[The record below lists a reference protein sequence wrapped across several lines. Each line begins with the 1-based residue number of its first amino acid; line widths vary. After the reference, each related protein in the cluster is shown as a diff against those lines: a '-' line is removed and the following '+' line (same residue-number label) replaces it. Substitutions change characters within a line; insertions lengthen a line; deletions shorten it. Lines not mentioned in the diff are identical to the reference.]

1 MLENK
6 LFEALLDVIPFGAY
20 AVDVDTYEVVYANK
34 LMRENMYAPKETH
47 CWGKVFGQEEICSWC
62 SIFKLQDRRIKKLV
76 SGKYICEFF
85 DEADDKWIKSYDE
98 LMSWPD
104 GRNVKYSIL
113 VDITDQKEIQGS
125 MMKSHA
131 ALAIKNR
138 QVSNTNQNLQI
149 AKLELQKSLNELEIQ
164 KQKAEESTKF
174 KSSFLANM
182 SHEIRTPMNAII
194 GMTHLA
200 KETSLDEKQLG
211 YINKIESASN
221 NLLNIINDILDFSKI
236 EAGKLKIENIDFDIN
251 TIISNVR
258 TLVELKA
265 YEKSLQFSVKNDS
278 KNSIFYGDSFRIEQ
292 ILINI
297 LSNAIKFTTV
307 GEVELIINDMPND
320 IVRFCVRDTGI
331 GISGSHQESLFEP
344 FNQADA
350 GTTKKYGGTG
360 LGLSISRE
368 LVELMGGK
376 IWIES
381 EVGVGS
387 EFIFELKLPHGNEEN
402 IQSVT
407 HASSMK
413 EEIASLHGSKI
424 LLCEDNTVNQEIIIG
439 LLENSGII
447 IDIANNGK
455 EAIDKFKSG
464 RYDLILMD
472 LQMPIIDG
480 YEATK
485 LIREFNKNIPI
496 IALTANA
503 MREDVEKTKTHGMN
517 EHLNKPIDI
526 EKFYKT
532 LLKYISKKNAAHPE
546 STSSLTL
553 TAHPES
559 TSLLT
564 LTAHTEV
571 SETKDEFHIPEF
583 KTIDTKQSLKY
594 LAGNKKLYLKILNNF
609 LNTYKDFSFANLNS
623 EEFQRAT
630 HTIKGLSANIG
641 ATALHAVSKELDERQ
656 DRTLLDSWHSEMK
669 KVIEELSDK
678 LPKTTKEETKAQKKE
693 LSHVSEQSDKYLFGT
708 KREELFSKL
717 KEAAATSRP
726 KECEVIISEIERYE
740 LSTEDNELLN
750 KAKIL
755 IEKYEFKEASTMLK
769 EIE

>member
-62 SIFKLQDRRIKKLV
+62 SIFKLQDRRTKKLV

-104 GRNVKYSIL
+104 GRNVKYSIM

-131 ALAIKNR
+131 ALAIKNK
-138 QVSNTNQNLQI
+138 QVSNTNKNLQI
-149 AKLELQKSLNELEIQ
+149 TKLELQKSLNELEIQ
-164 KQKAEESTKF
+164 KQKAEETTKF

-200 KETSLDEKQLG
+200 KESFLDEKQRG

-251 TIISNVR
+251 TMVGNVR
-258 TLVELKA
+258 TLVEQKA
-265 YEKSLQFSVKNDS
+265 HEKSLQFSVKYDS

-297 LSNAIKFTTV
+297 LSNAIKFTSF
-307 GEVELIINDMPND
+307 GEVELIINDMSND

-331 GISGSHQESLFEP
+331 GISESHQESLFEP

-350 GTTKKYGGTG
+350 STTRKYGGTG
-360 LGLSISRE
+360 LGLSISKE

-387 EFIFELKLPHGNEEN
+387 EFIFELKLPYGNKEN
-402 IQSVT
+402 IQFVT
-407 HASSMK
+407 HESSIK
-413 EEIASLHGSKI
+413 EEIASLKGSKI
-424 LLCEDNTVNQEIIIG
+424 LLCEDNATNQEIITG
-439 LLENSGII
+439 LLQNSGIV
-447 IDIANNGK
+447 IDIADNGK
-455 EAIDKFKSG
+455 EAVDKFKSDK
-464 RYDLILMD
+464 YDLILMD

-485 LIREFNKNIPI
+485 LIREYNKNIPI

-503 MREDVEKTKTHGMN
+503 MREDVEKTTMHGMN
-517 EHLNKPIDI
+517 EHLNKPIDV

-532 LLKYISKKNAAHPE
+532 LLKYISKKNVTHPE
-546 STSSLTL
+546 STSSLTP
-553 TAHPES
+553 TAY
-559 TSLLT
+559 
-564 LTAHTEV
+564 AEV
-571 SETKDEFHIPEF
+571 LQKKDEFHIPEF
-583 KTIDTKQSLKY
+583 KTIDTTQGLKY
-594 LAGNKKLYLKILNNF
+594 LAGNKKVYLKILNNF
-609 LNTYKDFSFANLNS
+609 LNNYKNFSFVNLNS

-641 ATALHAVSKELDERQ
+641 ATVLHTISEELDERQ
-656 DRTLLDSWHSEMK
+656 DKTLLDSWHEEMK
-669 KVIEELSDK
+669 NIIEELSDK
-678 LPKTTKEETKAQKKE
+678 LPETKKEEIKEQKKE
-693 LSHVSEQSDKYLFGT
+693 LLLVSEQSNKCLWNT
-708 KREELFSKL
+708 KREKLFSKL

-726 KECEVIISEIERYE
+726 KECEAIISEIEGYE
-740 LSTEDNELLN
+740 LSMEDSELLN

-755 IEKYEFKEASTMLK
+755 IEKYEFKEASSMLK

>member
-113 VDITDQKEIQGS
+113 VDITDQKEIQGA

-138 QVSNTNQNLQI
+138 QVSNTNKNLQI
-149 AKLELQKSLNELEIQ
+149 TKLELQKSLNELEIQ

-200 KETSLDEKQLG
+200 KETSLDEKQLD

-251 TIISNVR
+251 IMVGNVR
-258 TLVELKA
+258 TLVEQKA
-265 YEKSLQFSVKNDS
+265 HEKSLQFSVKNDS

-297 LSNAIKFTTV
+297 LSNAIKFTSF
-307 GEVELIINDMPND
+307 GEVELIINDMPNE

-331 GISGSHQESLFEP
+331 GISQSHQESLFES

-350 GTTKKYGGTG
+350 STTRKYGGTG
-360 LGLSISRE
+360 LGLSISKE

-381 EVGVGS
+381 EIGVGS
-387 EFIFELKLPHGNEEN
+387 EFIFELKLPYGNKEN

-407 HASSMK
+407 HENSIK
-413 EEIASLHGSKI
+413 GEIISLNGSKI
-424 LLCEDNTVNQEIIIG
+424 LLCEDNTTNQEIIIG

-455 EAIDKFKSG
+455 EAVDKFTANP
-464 RYDLILMD
+464 YELILMD
-472 LQMPIIDG
+472 LQMPIMDG
-480 YEATK
+480 YECTK
-485 LIREFNKNIPI
+485 LIREVDRNIPI

-503 MREDVEKTKTHGMN
+503 MREDVEKTTMHGMN
-517 EHLNKPIDI
+517 EHLNKPIDV

-532 LLKYISKKNAAHPE
+532 LLKYISKKNVTHPE
-546 STSSLTL
+546 STSSLTP
-553 TAHPES
+553 TAY
-559 TSLLT
+559 
-564 LTAHTEV
+564 AEV
-571 SETKDEFHIPEF
+571 LQKKDEFHIPEF
-583 KTIDTKQSLKY
+583 KTIDTTQGLKY
-594 LAGNKKLYLKILNNF
+594 LAGNKKVYLKILNNF
-609 LNTYKDFSFANLNS
+609 LNNYKNFSFVNLNS

-641 ATALHAVSKELDERQ
+641 ATVLHTISEELDERQ
-656 DRTLLDSWHSEMK
+656 DKTLLDSWHEEMK
-669 KVIEELSDK
+669 NIIEELSDK
-678 LPKTTKEETKAQKKE
+678 LPETKKEEIKEQKKE
-693 LSHVSEQSDKYLFGT
+693 LLLASEQSNKCLWNT
-708 KREELFSKL
+708 KREKLFSKL

-726 KECEVIISEIERYE
+726 KECEAIMSEIEGCE
-740 LSTEDNELLN
+740 LSTKDSELLN

-755 IEKYEFKEASTMLK
+755 IEKYEFKKASAMLK